1 VFHKQAIAKKKR
13 KQKNKQPTTTPAC
26 ANTDPLKKAHTQ
38 NQKGTKETITKN
50 VLM

>member
-1 VFHKQAIAKKKR
+1 LQKKR
-13 KQKNKQPTTTPAC
+13 KQKNKQPTTSPAY

-38 NQKGTKETITKN
+38 NQEGTKETTTKN